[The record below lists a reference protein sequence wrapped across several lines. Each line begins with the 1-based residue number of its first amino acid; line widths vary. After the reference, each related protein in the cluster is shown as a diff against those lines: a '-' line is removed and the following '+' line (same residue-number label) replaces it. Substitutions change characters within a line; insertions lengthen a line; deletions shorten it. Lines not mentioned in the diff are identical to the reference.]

1 MIRKLTRQGNSTC
14 LVIEKQLRE
23 LLDITT
29 DTPLKISVE
38 GRKLIIEPMTEAER
52 KAKIRTALAETKQQ
66 FGKDLKRLAR

>member
-14 LVIEKQLRE
+14 LIIEKQLRE

-38 GRKLIIEPMTEAER
+38 GRKLIIEPLTEQER
-52 KAKIRTALAETKQQ
+52 KGKIRVALAETKKQ
-66 FGKDLKRLAR
+66 FDKDLRRLAR